1 MSFGDALNPAMFAQC
16 WSAQGFRV
24 TDPQMLC
31 ETVAK
36 TLATPAPVVV
46 DGMVEPTEISAMPDI
61 KLDQVWKF
69 RIGKVREHIEQ

>member
-1 MSFGDALNPAMFAQC
+1 
-16 WSAQGFRV
+16 
-24 TDPQMLC
+24 MLC

-46 DGMVEPTEISAMPDI
+46 DGIVEPTEISAMPDI